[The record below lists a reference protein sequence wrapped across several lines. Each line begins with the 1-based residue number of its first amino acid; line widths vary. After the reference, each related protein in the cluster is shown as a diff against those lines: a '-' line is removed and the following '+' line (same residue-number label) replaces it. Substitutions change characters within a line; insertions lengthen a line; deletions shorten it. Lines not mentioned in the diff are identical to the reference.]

1 MPSLQTSL
9 PPELANN
16 VIRLYRECLR
26 RAKYIGAKVRMSFA
40 LFRWMWLLLHLTV
53 DSNAAEA
60 PLFFNVPKKMQ
71 YNTELLV
78 DLVRQQFRRNM
89 HETDPEKIHKLK
101 DDAARGLINHM
112 LYESEKLSGH
122 YGPFVGV
129 DALSIEYVVITD
141 FSTVTVLAFW
151 WYKILWKE
159 LDGERGEAHSIWTVG
174 RSKWFEY
181 DKNGRAIWSDKH
193 GGNNGT
199 RTDQIKLD
207 YPTQYLVSISGFCGS
222 ITKGGPVIVR
232 SLSLQTNR
240 KKYGPF
246 GIEQGAPLSL
256 PVNNEMLVGFH
267 GWSSEYLDS
276 IGVYVKSQPQT
287 NLLETHRML
296 PTTHV
301 RVPGINK
308 KVQSLGPW
316 GGDGGTNFDDGI
328 YTGVRE
334 VHIMRSGG
342 LVSIRVC
349 YDQNGKVVWGN
360 KHGGSGGLKLDK
372 IVFDYPYEI
381 LTLITGL
388 YGSTILRGPTVVKS
402 LTFHTNKRSYGPFG
416 DPQGFSFSTGSL
428 GAIVGFH
435 GRNGYFV
442 HSLGVHVVESK
453 PVYPHSYPDYDM
465 PNHPYADHYDMP
477 KHVPDRKPVLPQPY
491 ADHYDMPKHVVW
503 GMPRQP
509 ALYDSG
515 QSGPW
520 GGEGGKSWD
529 DGVYIGV
536 KKIILKRGDAICS
549 IQIQYDEH
557 GHSVWSAPHG
567 IANDAC
573 TYHIK
578 FDYPYKV
585 LTSISGSYDILVGDM
600 YRRVIR
606 SLTFHTNKAKYGPY
620 GKPIGTHFSSSNKE
634 GKIVGIHGRS
644 GTFLD
649 AIGVHMQHWVSDE
662 LSHQPYS
669 PERGGFTKIL
679 NKMYK

>member
-1 MPSLQTSL
+1 MLLVRVVPNLGFCQFQHSGIRGWLVDLAWLIYTGQGGHCSEQARICFIQIVLHITL
-9 PPELANN
+9 PNIEKVDQRYGENSAVYMDRIAPCQSFYPAIPELASWQDISVFLCIFTLVAANN
-16 VIRLYRECLR
+16 LMGSEVKHIAYGPWGGQSGY
-26 RAKYIGAKVRMSFA
+26 KWDDGIYSG
-40 LFRWMWLLLHLTV
+40 
-53 DSNAAEA
+53 
-60 PLFFNVPKKMQ
+60 
-71 YNTELLV
+71 
-78 DLVRQQFRRNM
+78 VRQ
-89 HETDPEKIHKLK
+89 
-101 DDAARGLINHM
+101 
-112 LYESEKLSGH
+112 
-122 YGPFVGV
+122 
-129 DALSIEYVVITD
+129 
-141 FSTVTVLAFW
+141 
-151 WYKILWKE
+151 
-159 LDGERGEAHSIWTVG
+159 
-174 RSKWFEY
+174 FEY

-465 PNHPYADHYDMP
+465 PNHVLERKPVLAQPYLMLIIMTCLNMFLIENQKPAIHPPYPDHYDMP
-477 KHVPDRKPVLPQPY
+477 GVKPSE
-491 ADHYDMPKHVVW
+491 VVW